1 MVPNNAFVI
10 FFSATSRSR
19 QQRCWSKLRSEPET
33 KSLRDVPPGN
43 KLDRF
48 ITFYFLQLFSKTVC
62 CSKAFLMRWKILL
75 LSAVYSILATLS
87 HVLKQGFST
96 WGILVPRGPQKVPG
110 YVNYSREVKTA
121 PSLMVGFYFCKSTLK
136 HISIKNGSSVNH

>member
-1 MVPNNAFVI
+1 MPLLL

-33 KSLRDVPPGN
+33 KSLRDVPPG
-43 KLDRF
+43 KKQDRF
-48 ITFYFLQLFSKTVC
+48 ITFYFLQLFSETVC
-62 CSKAFLMRWKILL
+62 CSKAFLMRWN
-75 LSAVYSILATLS
+75 SILATLS